1 MDPLIIALWSAGL
14 GTLALGAIHLVIPRL
29 IDVEHAVPPLTAPL
43 RPLPIIGDRYRT
55 RRQDVLG
62 VIWVSNNAATWVL
75 LTLGV
80 ADLLATRWLGTDAGR
95 LLAGWAVVW
104 WVIRAGS
111 QLAFGRRAGDWAFV
125 ALFGIAA
132 LVHLVAAVAP

>member
-1 MDPLIIALWSAGL
+1 MEPIALALIPVGL
-14 GTLALGAIHLVIPRL
+14 ATLVLGAIHLVIPRL

-43 RPLPIIGDRYRT
+43 RPLPVVGDRYQT

-62 VIWVSNNAATWVL
+62 VIWVSNNAATYVL
-75 LTLGV
+75 LTLGI
-80 ADLLATRWLGTDAGR
+80 ADLLASRWLGTDAGR
-95 LLAGWAVVW
+95 LLAGWAVGW

-132 LVHLVAAVAP
+132 FVHLIAAVAP